1 MSDNQDLR
9 IAVLGVGIMGADHV
23 DRITNKIGGAR
34 VTVVNDYSLARAE
47 EIAAL
52 TPGAR
57 VVVDPFD
64 AIAAEDVDAVVLATP
79 GPTPEKPG
87 PSLPQA
93 GQTLPREKP
102 PSPAPGSFPPHL
114 PTHSAPAPCSQLN
127 RLQTWTL
134 S

>member
-52 TPGAR
+52 TPGRASSSIRSMPSQPRTSTPLFSQPRAR
-57 VVVDPFD
+57 PMRSRFLP
-64 AIAAEDVDAVVLATP
+64 ASKRA
-79 GPTPEKPG
+79 
-87 PSLPQA
+87 SL
-93 GQTLPREKP
+93 
-102 PSPAPGSFPPHL
+102 F
-114 PTHSAPAPCSQLN
+114 SAKS
-127 RLQTWTL
+127 R
-134 S
+134 